1 MHVTLKNACWHAA
14 KCTFPSLKSTH
25 MSVSSFYT
33 FAASK
38 YISRLWFNRM
48 LKKGCVKKM
57 WTALNN
63 LYRSAQFAIFF
74 FFLFYFSSVY
84 CGCSTYIFQRPLAV
98 VFGEIVNWIGASALT
113 PWDITILW
121 HAADSFALPVSLLS
135 SGGERRRVCLFALTP
150 PVGFHCAV
158 CLPEY
163 PSLHS

>member
-1 MHVTLKNACWHAA
+1 MPVGTLQNALSHPLNPLTCQCHLFTHLQPPSIFLGFGLTGCWKKAVWRRCGQLWIIYIA
-14 KCTFPSLKSTH
+14 QPSLL
-25 MSVSSFYT
+25 F
-33 FAASK
+33 
-38 YISRLWFNRM
+38 
-48 LKKGCVKKM
+48 
-57 WTALNN
+57 
-63 LYRSAQFAIFF
+63 FF